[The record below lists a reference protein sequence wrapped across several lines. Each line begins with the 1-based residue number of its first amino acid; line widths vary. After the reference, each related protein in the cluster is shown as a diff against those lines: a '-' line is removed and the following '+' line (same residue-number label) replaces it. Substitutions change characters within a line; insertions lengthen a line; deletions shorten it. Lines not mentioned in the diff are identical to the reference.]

1 MNTTYFL
8 NLLAGNILRTKTNPT
23 IPTNYYLG
31 LSKSQ
36 PTASGTGVTEPS
48 SSYGYGRIKLENLS
62 QPTNG
67 VVSNTAEVMFNEA
80 TGSWGTV
87 SHFVVYD
94 AATGGNLL
102 MYGALSPARTAE
114 AGTTIA
120 IRAGSLKLSIANIS

>member
-8 NLLAGNILRTKTNPT
+8 NLLAGNILRTKTSPA

-48 SSYGYGRIKLENLS
+48 SSYGYGRIELNNLS

-67 VVSNTAEVMFNEA
+67 IVSNTEEIMFNEA
-80 TGSWGTV
+80 TGNWGTV

-94 AATGGNLL
+94 SATGGNLL

-114 AGTTIA
+114 TGTTIA